1 MLGKNLFLF
10 LDSACLIDD
19 VTLQALH
26 VVPNVLHLILD
37 QLEFS
42 FRLQSHV
49 VDLTFV
55 FLVFVL
61 NSSELLITILFNL
74 RNGHRVSLD

>member
-19 VTLQALH
+19 VTFQALH
-26 VVPNVLHLILD
+26 VVPNVFHLILD